1 MLSISRRR
9 RHPGIAV
16 ALLAALIV
24 FAAPAAAQMGRDIVT
39 LQGDPAQREEMRHR
53 LFDALA
59 AVQNE
64 TAAQQI
70 AGSIWRFWFEAPD
83 EQSAELMREVLD
95 RRQFLDLATALKLL
109 DQLVEQT
116 PDWAEAWNQRATI
129 RFMVGDYEGS
139 LADIDRVLPLEPR
152 HFGAL
157 SGEAIIL
164 MRLGREEE
172 AQTVLKRAVEINP
185 FLIERALLKSEPE
198 GERI

>member
-9 RHPGIAV
+9 HHRGIAF

-24 FAAPAAAQMGRDIVT
+24 LAAPAAAQLGRDIVT
-39 LQGDPAQREEMRHR
+39 LQGDPAQREETRHR

-59 AVQNE
+59 AAENE
-64 TAAQQI
+64 TAARQI
-70 AGSIWRFWFEAPD
+70 VGSIWRLWFEAPD
-83 EQSAELMREVLD
+83 EASAELMREVLD
-95 RRQFLDLATALKLL
+95 RRRFLDLTTALKLL
-109 DQLVEQT
+109 DQLVEQS

-139 LADIDRVLPLEPR
+139 LADIDRVLPLEPK

-172 AQTVLKRAVEINP
+172 AQTVLKQAVEINP
-185 FLIERALLKSEPE
+185 FLVERALLKREPE
-198 GERI
+198 GENI